1 MNCPQKHLT
10 FAIYYTFRNM
20 STKKQNDT
28 TTSDWVRASRKSKG
42 LTQKDLAVKLK
53 ISKKSLENYESGRVD
68 VPTATAIGVYK
79 ICEVVPPFFGLGGI
93 DQPIGGEEEKD
104 ADTTAKYISLLE
116 QNIKRLEQ
124 ENEELKANIKKSSTK
139 PKTTK
144 KK

>member
-1 MNCPQKHLT
+1 M
-10 FAIYYTFRNM
+10 A
-20 STKKQNDT
+20 TKKPKNPAVV
-28 TTSDWVRASRKSKG
+28 DWIKTARKSKK
-42 LTQKDLAVKLK
+42 LTQKDLAVKLN
-53 ISKKSLENYESGRVD
+53 ISKRSLENYEAGVVD

-79 ICEVVPPFFGLGGI
+79 ICEVPPPFFGLGNI
-93 DQPIGGEEEKD
+93 DQSVGGEVGKGESIAAD